1 MINKNASIRLAMVLA
16 TGLALVACNKSPQ
29 PETATAPA
37 NTQTSIVT
45 ADAGPVADQIQQ
57 GLPAKSENVIE
68 AKQSAKDGQNIVL
81 VGRVKDFVD
90 GASVLTLADES
101 LEDCTRHEM
110 DSCPTPWDYCCVAPD
125 VVSSGTATVK
135 LVNAAGEPMLTGLKG
150 VKGID
155 HLVQLAAEGKV
166 VRDETGNLVVEAS
179 RLYVKQ

>member
-1 MINKNASIRLAMVLA
+1 MIKASGSIRLAMVLA
-16 TGLALVACNKSPQ
+16 AGLALAGCSKA
-29 PETATAPA
+29 PETETASAPA
-37 NTQTSIVT
+37 NTETSS
-45 ADAGPVADQIQQ
+45 ASAAASPVAEQVQQ

-81 VGRVKDFVD
+81 VGRVKDFVE

-101 LEDCTRHEM
+101 LEDCKRHDM
-110 DSCPTPWDYCCVAPD
+110 DCPTPWDYCCLAPD

-135 LVNAAGEPMLTGLKG
+135 LVNNAGEPMLSGLKG

-166 VRDETGNLVVEAS
+166 VRDETGNLIVEAS

>member
-1 MINKNASIRLAMVLA
+1 MVLA
-16 TGLALVACNKSPQ
+16 TGLALAGCSKAPES
-29 PETATAPA
+29 ETASAPA
-37 NTQTSIVT
+37 TTETSS
-45 ADAGPVADQIQQ
+45 ASAAASPAAEQIQV
-57 GLPAKSENVIE
+57 GLPTQSENVIE
-68 AKQSAKDGQNIVL
+68 AKQAAKDGQNIVL
-81 VGRVKDFVD
+81 VGRVKDFVE

-101 LEDCTRHEM
+101 LEDCTRHAM

-135 LVNAAGEPMLTGLKG
+135 LVNSAGEPMLTGLKG

-166 VRDETGNLVVEAS
+166 VRDETGNLIVEAS